1 MDLGESVKKE
11 RRPERTKA
19 EAEEAVRVLLEYI
32 GENPLRDGLWET
44 PARVIRAWSEYCAGY
59 SIDPAVILKTFEN
72 PEKYSEA
79 VVLRDI
85 SFVSHCEHHLAPI
98 NGFVDVAYVPQER
111 VVGISKI
118 ARVVECFAR
127 RLQTQETMTAQI
139 ANCIQDNLV
148 PAGTAVRTRATHA
161 CMTNRGVCKSG
172 SLLTATTFKGV
183 FASDLTLK
191 YQFLNGQH
199 LRLTL
204 HIGQTW
210 KLLPLL

>member
-1 MDLGESVKKE
+1 MDLGDSVKKE
-11 RRPERTKA
+11 QRPERTKA

-59 SIDPAVILKTFEN
+59 STDPAAILKTFEN

-139 ANCIQDNLV
+139 ANCIQDNLM

-191 YQFLNGQH
+191 YQFLNG
-199 LRLTL
+199 
-204 HIGQTW
+204 HI
-210 KLLPLL
+210 

>member
-1 MDLGESVKKE
+1 MDLSNGVNADQQKYLGKQFEKTLKPTE
-11 RRPERTKA
+11 AQA
-19 EAEEAVRVLLEYI
+19 EAAVRVLLEYI
-32 GENPLRDGLWET
+32 GEDPLREGLQET
-44 PARVIRAWSEYCAGY
+44 PARVVRAWSEYCVGY
-59 SIDPAVILKTFEN
+59 SSDPVTILKKTFEN
-72 PEKYSEA
+72 PEKYSEP

-98 NGFVDVAYVPQER
+98 NGFADIAYIPSKR

-139 ANCIQDNLV
+139 ANCIQDNLM

-172 SLLTATTFKGV
+172 TLMTATAFKGEFENNPV
-183 FASDLTLK
+183 IKA
-191 YQFLNGQH
+191 QFLSGQ
-199 LRLTL
+199 
-204 HIGQTW
+204 I
-210 KLLPLL
+210 

>member
-1 MDLGESVKKE
+1 MDLGDSVKKE

-59 SIDPAVILKTFEN
+59 STDPAAILKTFEN

-98 NGFVDVAYVPQER
+98 NGFVDVAYVPKER

-139 ANCIQDNLV
+139 ANCIQDNLA

-191 YQFLNGQH
+191 YQFLNG
-199 LRLTL
+199 
-204 HIGQTW
+204 HI
-210 KLLPLL
+210 

>member
-1 MDLGESVKKE
+1 MDLGDSVKKE

-59 SIDPAVILKTFEN
+59 STDPAAILKTFEN

-98 NGFVDVAYVPQER
+98 NGFVDVAYVPKER
-111 VVGISKI
+111 IVGISKI

-161 CMTNRGVCKSG
+161 CMTNRGVCQSG

-191 YQFLNGQH
+191 YQFLNG
-199 LRLTL
+199 
-204 HIGQTW
+204 HI
-210 KLLPLL
+210 

>member
-1 MDLGESVKKE
+1 MDLGDSVKKE

-59 SIDPAVILKTFEN
+59 STDPAAILKTFEN

-98 NGFVDVAYVPQER
+98 NGFVDVAYVPNKR

-139 ANCIQDNLV
+139 ANCIQDNLA

-191 YQFLNGQH
+191 YQFLNG
-199 LRLTL
+199 
-204 HIGQTW
+204 HI
-210 KLLPLL
+210 

>member
-1 MDLGESVKKE
+1 MDLGDSIKKE

-44 PARVIRAWSEYCAGY
+44 PARVVRAWSEYCAGY
-59 SIDPAVILKTFEN
+59 STDPAAILKTFEN

-98 NGFVDVAYVPQER
+98 NGFVDVAYVPKER

-191 YQFLNGQH
+191 YQFLNG
-199 LRLTL
+199 
-204 HIGQTW
+204 HI
-210 KLLPLL
+210 

>member
-1 MDLGESVKKE
+1 MDLSNGVNADQQKYLGKQFEK
-11 RRPERTKA
+11 RRKPTEA
-19 EAEEAVRVLLEYI
+19 QAEEAVRVLLEYI
-32 GENPLRDGLWET
+32 GEDPLREGLQET
-44 PARVIRAWSEYCAGY
+44 PARVVRAWSEYCVGY
-59 SIDPAVILKTFEN
+59 SSDPATVLKKTFEN
-72 PEKYSEA
+72 PEEYSEP

-98 NGFVDVAYVPQER
+98 NGFADIAYIPSKR

-139 ANCIQDNLV
+139 ANCIQDNLM

-172 SLLTATTFKGV
+172 TLMTATAFKGEFENNSV
-183 FASDLTLK
+183 IRA
-191 YQFLNGQH
+191 QFLSGQ
-199 LRLTL
+199 
-204 HIGQTW
+204 I
-210 KLLPLL
+210 

>member
-1 MDLGESVKKE
+1 MDLGDSVKKE

-59 SIDPAVILKTFEN
+59 STDPAAILKTFEN

-139 ANCIQDNLV
+139 ANCIQDNLM

-191 YQFLNGQH
+191 YQFLNG
-199 LRLTL
+199 
-204 HIGQTW
+204 HI
-210 KLLPLL
+210 

>member
-1 MDLGESVKKE
+1 MDLGDSVKKE

-59 SIDPAVILKTFEN
+59 STDPAAILKTFEN

-98 NGFVDVAYVPQER
+98 NGFVDVAYVPNER

-183 FASDLTLK
+183 FANDLTLK
-191 YQFLNGQH
+191 YQFLNG
-199 LRLTL
+199 
-204 HIGQTW
+204 HI
-210 KLLPLL
+210 

>member
-1 MDLGESVKKE
+1 MDLGDSVKKE

-59 SIDPAVILKTFEN
+59 STDPAAILKTFEN

-98 NGFVDVAYVPQER
+98 NGFVDVAYVPQDR

-139 ANCIQDNLV
+139 ANCIQDNLA

-191 YQFLNGQH
+191 YQFLNG
-199 LRLTL
+199 
-204 HIGQTW
+204 HI
-210 KLLPLL
+210 

>member
-1 MDLGESVKKE
+1 MDLGDSVKKE

-59 SIDPAVILKTFEN
+59 STDPAAILKTFEN

-98 NGFVDVAYVPQER
+98 NGFVDVAYVPKER

-139 ANCIQDNLV
+139 ANCIQDNLM

-191 YQFLNGQH
+191 YQFLNG
-199 LRLTL
+199 
-204 HIGQTW
+204 HI
-210 KLLPLL
+210 

>member
-1 MDLGESVKKE
+1 MDLSNGVNTHQQKYLGEQFKQRHK
-11 RRPERTKA
+11 PTKA
-19 EAEEAVRVLLEYI
+19 QAEAAVRVLLEYI
-32 GENPLRDGLWET
+32 GEDPLRDGLQET
-44 PARVIRAWSEYCAGY
+44 PARVVRAWLEYCAGY
-59 SIDPAVILKTFEN
+59 SSDPVTLLKTTFEN
-72 PEKYSEA
+72 PEKYSEP

-98 NGFVDVAYVPQER
+98 NGVADIAYIPSKR

-139 ANCIQDNLV
+139 ANCIHDSLM

-172 SLLTATTFKGV
+172 TLMTATAFKGT
-183 FASDLTLK
+183 FENDPALK
-191 YQFLNGQH
+191 TQFLSGQ
-199 LRLTL
+199 
-204 HIGQTW
+204 I
-210 KLLPLL
+210 

>member
-1 MDLGESVKKE
+1 MDLGNHVNKE
-11 RRPERTKA
+11 QRLQRTKS
-19 EAEEAVRVLLEYI
+19 EAEEAVRVLLEYM
-32 GENPLRDGLWET
+32 GEDPSREGLCET
-44 PARVIRAWSEYCAGY
+44 PERVVRAWSEYCAGY
-59 SIDPAVILKTFEN
+59 STDPAAILKTFEN

-98 NGFVDVAYVPQER
+98 NGFVDVAYVPNER

-139 ANCIQDNLV
+139 ANCIQDNLA

-191 YQFLNGQH
+191 YQFLNG
-199 LRLTL
+199 
-204 HIGQTW
+204 HI
-210 KLLPLL
+210 

>member
-1 MDLGESVKKE
+1 MDLGDSVKKE

-59 SIDPAVILKTFEN
+59 STDPAAILKTFEN

-98 NGFVDVAYVPQER
+98 NGFVDVAYVPKER

-139 ANCIQDNLV
+139 ANCIQDNLL

-191 YQFLNGQH
+191 YQFLNG
-199 LRLTL
+199 
-204 HIGQTW
+204 HI
-210 KLLPLL
+210 

>member
-1 MDLGESVKKE
+1 MDLGDSVKKE
-11 RRPERTKA
+11 QRPERTKA

-59 SIDPAVILKTFEN
+59 STDPAAILKTFEN

-98 NGFVDVAYVPQER
+98 NGFVDVAYVPKER

-139 ANCIQDNLV
+139 ANCIQDNLL

-191 YQFLNGQH
+191 YQFLNG
-199 LRLTL
+199 
-204 HIGQTW
+204 HI
-210 KLLPLL
+210 

>member
-1 MDLGESVKKE
+1 MDLGDSVKKE

-59 SIDPAVILKTFEN
+59 STDPAAILKTFEN

-98 NGFVDVAYVPQER
+98 NGFVDVAYVPKER

-183 FASDLTLK
+183 FASDTTLK
-191 YQFLNGQH
+191 YQFLNG
-199 LRLTL
+199 
-204 HIGQTW
+204 HI
-210 KLLPLL
+210 

>member
-1 MDLGESVKKE
+1 MDLGDSIKKE

-19 EAEEAVRVLLEYI
+19 EAEEAVRILLEYI
-32 GENPLRDGLWET
+32 GENPLREGLWET
-44 PARVIRAWSEYCAGY
+44 PARVVRAWSEYCAGY
-59 SIDPAVILKTFEN
+59 ASDPVAILKKTFEN

-139 ANCIQDNLV
+139 ANCIQDSLM

-191 YQFLNGQH
+191 YQFLNG
-199 LRLTL
+199 
-204 HIGQTW
+204 HI
-210 KLLPLL
+210 

>member
-1 MDLGESVKKE
+1 MDLGDSVKKE

-59 SIDPAVILKTFEN
+59 SIDPAAILKTFEN

-98 NGFVDVAYVPQER
+98 NGFVDVAYVPKER

-191 YQFLNGQH
+191 YQFLNG
-199 LRLTL
+199 
-204 HIGQTW
+204 HI
-210 KLLPLL
+210 

>member
-1 MDLGESVKKE
+1 MDLGDSVKKE

-59 SIDPAVILKTFEN
+59 STDPAAILKTFEN

-98 NGFVDVAYVPQER
+98 NGFVDVAYVPNER

-139 ANCIQDNLV
+139 ANCIQDNLA

-191 YQFLNGQH
+191 YQFLNG
-199 LRLTL
+199 
-204 HIGQTW
+204 HI
-210 KLLPLL
+210 

>member
-1 MDLGESVKKE
+1 MDLGDSVKKE

-59 SIDPAVILKTFEN
+59 STDPAAILKTFEN

-98 NGFVDVAYVPQER
+98 NGFVDVAYVPKER

-191 YQFLNGQH
+191 YQFLSG
-199 LRLTL
+199 
-204 HIGQTW
+204 HI
-210 KLLPLL
+210 

>member
-1 MDLGESVKKE
+1 MDLGNSVKKE
-11 RRPERTKA
+11 QMLQRTKS

-32 GENPLRDGLWET
+32 GEDPSREGLSET
-44 PARVIRAWSEYCAGY
+44 PERVVRAWSEYCAGY
-59 SIDPAVILKTFEN
+59 STDPAAILKTFEN

-98 NGFVDVAYVPQER
+98 NGFVDVAYVPKER

-191 YQFLNGQH
+191 YQFLNG
-199 LRLTL
+199 
-204 HIGQTW
+204 HI
-210 KLLPLL
+210 

>member
-1 MDLGESVKKE
+1 MDLSNGVNADQQKYLGKLFEKTLKPTE
-11 RRPERTKA
+11 AQA
-19 EAEEAVRVLLEYI
+19 EAAVRVLLEYI
-32 GENPLRDGLWET
+32 GEDPLREGLQET
-44 PARVIRAWSEYCAGY
+44 PARVVRAWSEYCVGY
-59 SIDPAVILKTFEN
+59 SSDPVTILKKTFEN
-72 PEKYSEA
+72 PEEYSEP

-98 NGFVDVAYVPQER
+98 NGFADIAYIPSKR

-139 ANCIQDNLV
+139 ANCIQDNLM

-172 SLLTATTFKGV
+172 TLMTATAFKGEFENNSV
-183 FASDLTLK
+183 IKAQILS
-191 YQFLNGQH
+191 GQ
-199 LRLTL
+199 
-204 HIGQTW
+204 I
-210 KLLPLL
+210 

>member
-1 MDLGESVKKE
+1 MDLGDSVKKE

-98 NGFVDVAYVPQER
+98 NGFVDVAYVPKER

-191 YQFLNGQH
+191 YQFLNG
-199 LRLTL
+199 
-204 HIGQTW
+204 HI
-210 KLLPLL
+210 

>member
-1 MDLGESVKKE
+1 MDLGDSVKKE

-59 SIDPAVILKTFEN
+59 STDPAAILKTFEN

-98 NGFVDVAYVPQER
+98 NGFVDVAYVPKER

-139 ANCIQDNLV
+139 ANCIQDNLM

-172 SLLTATTFKGV
+172 SSLTATTFKGV

-191 YQFLNGQH
+191 YQFLNG
-199 LRLTL
+199 
-204 HIGQTW
+204 HI
-210 KLLPLL
+210 

>member
-1 MDLGESVKKE
+1 MDLGDSVKKE

-59 SIDPAVILKTFEN
+59 STDPAAILKTFEN

-98 NGFVDVAYVPQER
+98 NGFVDVAYVPKER

-183 FASDLTLK
+183 FANDLTLK
-191 YQFLNGQH
+191 YQFLNG
-199 LRLTL
+199 
-204 HIGQTW
+204 HI
-210 KLLPLL
+210 

>member
-1 MDLGESVKKE
+1 MDLGDSVKKE

-59 SIDPAVILKTFEN
+59 STDPAAILKTFEN

-139 ANCIQDNLV
+139 ANCIQDNLA

-191 YQFLNGQH
+191 YQFLNG
-199 LRLTL
+199 
-204 HIGQTW
+204 HI
-210 KLLPLL
+210 